1 MSQNRHIVA
10 HGIILN
16 TYPFREIDRNFVL
29 ISPELGIIRATAYG
43 ACKVKSRFCAVVQP
57 FVSATFNLY
66 YNPQDQS
73 YKLEDI
79 AEADTHDELRADIRL
94 IYLVSFYSDVIRNSF
109 IAPEDFKSYYYMLVY
124 SLEILEQQHDL
135 HKSFIF
141 FAAKFLFL
149 NGTMNISDGC
159 CICGQNVETYY
170 YDASRAGLVCH
181 NCASSHRFALNRI
194 SAKLFGIF
202 LTGRYTA
209 LRELDI
215 PAECFGSLYGL
226 LLALMK
232 SFFDKPLKTIDN
244 LKYVFV

>member
-10 HGIILN
+10 HGIVIR

-94 IYLVSFYSDVIRNSF
+94 LYLVSFYCDVLQNCY
-109 IAPEDFKSYYYMLVY
+109 IAPEDFKAYYYMLVY
-124 SLEILEQQHDL
+124 SLEILSQQHDL
-135 HKSFIF
+135 HKSFMF

-149 NGTMNISDGC
+149 NGTLNISDGC
-159 CICGQNVETYY
+159 CACGQNVETYY

-181 NCASSHRFALNRI
+181 NCASSQRYPLSRI
-194 SAKLFGIF
+194 SAKLFGVF

-209 LRELDI
+209 LKELDI
-215 PAECFGSLYGL
+215 PSECFGQIYSL
-226 LLALMK
+226 LLALIK
-232 SFFDKPLKTIDN
+232 SLFDKPLKTMDN
-244 LKYVFV
+244 LKYVFS

>member
-10 HGIILN
+10 HGIVLR
-16 TYPFREIDRNFVL
+16 TYTFREIDRNFVL

-43 ACKVKSRFCAVVQP
+43 ACKVKSRFCATVQP
-57 FVSATFNLY
+57 FVSATFNFY

-94 IYLVSFYSDVIRNSF
+94 LYLVSFYCDLIQNTF

-124 SLEILEQQHDL
+124 SLEILSPQGVL
-135 HKSFIF
+135 NKSFLF

-149 NGTMNISDGC
+149 NGTLNISEGC
-159 CICGQNVETYY
+159 CVCGKNDETYY
-170 YDASRAGLVCH
+170 YDTSRAGLVCH
-181 NCASSHRFALNRI
+181 NCAAVKRYPLSRI
-194 SAKLFGIF
+194 SSKLFGIF
-202 LTGRYTA
+202 LTGRYTS

-215 PAECFGSLYGL
+215 PPECFGQLYGL
-226 LLALMK
+226 LLSLIKVM
-232 SFFDKPLKTIDN
+232 FDKPLKTEEN
-244 LKYVFV
+244 LKYVFG